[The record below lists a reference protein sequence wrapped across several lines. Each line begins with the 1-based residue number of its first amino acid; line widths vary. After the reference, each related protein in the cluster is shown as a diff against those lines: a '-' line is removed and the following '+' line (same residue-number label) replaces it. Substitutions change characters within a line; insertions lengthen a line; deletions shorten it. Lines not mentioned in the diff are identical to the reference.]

1 MDSQQKFAYG
11 KSLPGRLSTPQ
22 SMSKSRSGSL
32 TAEEVGAILRAASEG
47 RHGVRDHAML
57 LTLYHHGLRVSELCR
72 LTLADLD
79 LEGRRIWIE
88 RLNRGRSGAHPV
100 PEDEVLALGAYLEER
115 RSEGTLGIP
124 ALFVNERR
132 APLSRNAVY
141 YLVRRAGE
149 GAGLEQPLY
158 PHLLRRATGIKL
170 VGEGHD
176 VRLVQDYFGL
186 RTVRSVLRFM
196 PESAPDGQKAERFT
210 NLWGEARGG

>member
-1 MDSQQKFAYG
+1 
-11 KSLPGRLSTPQ
+11 
-22 SMSKSRSGSL
+22 MSKSRSGSL
-32 TAEEVGAILRAASEG
+32 TAEEVGAVLRAAGEG

-57 LTLYHHGLRVSELCR
+57 LTLYHPGLRVSELCR

-100 PEDEVLALGAYLEER
+100 PEDEALALGAYLEER
-115 RSEGTLGIP
+115 ECEGTLTIP

-132 APLSRNAVY
+132 ATLSRNAVY

-149 GAGLEQPLY
+149 VAGLGQPLY
-158 PHLLRRATGIKL
+158 PHLLRKATGIKL
-170 VGEGHD
+170 VGAGHD
-176 VRLVQDYFGL
+176 VRLVQDYLGL
-186 RTVRSVLRFM
+186 RTARSVLRFV

>member
-1 MDSQQKFAYG
+1 
-11 KSLPGRLSTPQ
+11 
-22 SMSKSRSGSL
+22 MSKRGSDSL
-32 TAEEVGAILRAASEG
+32 TVDEVRAVLRAAGEG

-100 PEDEVLALGAYLEER
+100 PADEARALEGYLKAR
-115 RSEGTLGIP
+115 RAEGTLSIP

-132 APLSRNAVY
+132 APLTRNAVY

-149 GAGLEQPLY
+149 AAGLDRPLY
-158 PHLLRRATGIKL
+158 PHLLRRAAGCKL

-176 VRLVQDYFGL
+176 VRLVQDYLGL
-186 RTVRSVLRFM
+186 RTARSVLRFV
-196 PESAPDGQKAERFT
+196 PEPPPEVEKVERFT
-210 NLWGEARGG
+210 GLWREAREG